1 MTEKISRYR
10 STVMGAAIL
19 WIVVYH
25 SGLSFSFF
33 LLGDMMIELSK
44 PVHAVLREHCHVL
57 IAMVL
62 WEIIIL
68 IGCMCITAGLRLIP
82 SLRKCL

>member
-10 STVMGAAIL
+10 SAVMGAAIF

-44 PVHAVLREHCHVL
+44 PIHAVLREHCHVL

-82 SLRKCL
+82 SLRKWL